1 MICDKNKGTDVVN
14 CEPTLFIIAYT
25 AAYHRLF
32 FRLVTL
38 NKMVRSVVFSLAE
51 ILGMKASIFC
61 EGRNFALNEKD
72 SQR

>member
-1 MICDKNKGTDVVN
+1 MICNKNKGTDVVN

-51 ILGMKASIFC
+51 ILGIKVLT
-61 EGRNFALNEKD
+61 ELDGKWRKVVWEK
-72 SQR
+72 SF

>member
-1 MICDKNKGTDVVN
+1 MICNKNKGTDVVN

-38 NKMVRSVVFSLAE
+38 NKMVRSVVFSLVGE
-51 ILGMKASIFC
+51 NSGD
-61 EGRNFALNEKD
+61 EGLD
-72 SQR
+72 PS

>member
-1 MICDKNKGTDVVN
+1 MICNKNKGTDVFN

-51 ILGMKASIFC
+51 ILGIKVLT
-61 EGRNFALNEKD
+61 ELDGKWRKVVWEK
-72 SQR
+72 SF